1 MNIFN
6 RCLSSVE
13 SLIKYDQVSA
23 FSQSMTSNWTPKQ
36 QKIAII
42 AAIAFMALAILS
54 TIYITYSCYFSS
66 DEDLSF
72 TQGSAGP
79 QSPIVTK
86 KRDDDLNLKNPSAQD
101 LFARMGKKNPFD
113 DILKDDDEP
122 VVPVTPKSYSPYV
135 SPKDPYTNPYS
146 YPKAPSPIFPKYVTP
161 GVQSTPVV
169 YTPGAN
175 PVAVDPLAGT
185 PTPQPGQPQ
194 YDPVLSP
201 LYTKEK
207 ELRKLS
213 ADLEDEKA
221 MLAGLQASAGGNIYG
236 FTDQEDNIKQLQK
249 AHDQALLDYPK
260 IFRDYLINRFNTYAT
275 GSKKDH
281 QEIFERVVMMSGFMK
296 RNSTN
301 EAFVN
306 EALREIDTFLTKVF
320 FSSSTTSALQ
330 EEQKA
335 DLVVFHEF
343 FAIVDEHYA
352 IIEKNDPQLARSLKV
367 KLANLPLADGS
378 EYLPREHFK
387 KIYLSENEQQ
397 QILIDRFTADENA
410 AVDRLIAEIGW
421 NSSAL
426 NSVDFKRLQKLADPQ
441 KKRLLPH
448 NVQKLGNV
456 ISKVNPSSTAPQT
469 YNPYGYLQSA
479 VTQGPMT
486 DLYRASKARRFL
498 ERQPSVP
505 RWYHSTKIDYLESI
519 VKSGEIQV
527 QHKQAF
533 NGAWVSTEREPGFSA
548 DQSGAVLIFSHDI
561 SEIDPDVYIGFE
573 KGLEKKRWRGLQK
586 PIPLRHTTKNDKPY
600 LALIS
605 LGAKAT
611 KEDKEKFVALM
622 KSKGIQQP
630 FILSLD
636 IVDYMQKTVAQLI
649 GNPNLTE
656 NWWGKG
662 DIKQMEKPLQG

>member
-6 RCLSSVE
+6 RCLSSIE
-13 SLIKYDQVSA
+13 SLIKFDQVSA
-23 FSQSMTSNWTPKQ
+23 FSQGMMSNWSPKQ

-42 AAIAFMALAILS
+42 AVIAFAALAILS

-66 DEDLSF
+66 DDNDFASP
-72 TQGSAGP
+72 AIPRAKP
-79 QSPIVTK
+79 QSPIVAK
-86 KRDDDLNLKNPSAQD
+86 KSDDDLYLKDPIAQD
-101 LFARMGKKNPFD
+101 LFGRVRKKGPFD
-113 DILKDDDEP
+113 DILKEDDEP
-122 VVPVTPKSYSPYV
+122 VVSPTPKSYSPLFP
-135 SPKDPYTNPYS
+135 PKDPYG
-146 YPKAPSPIFPKYVTP
+146 YPKAPSPIFPRYA
-161 GVQSTPVV
+161 TPVV
-169 YTPGAN
+169 QPVPTGYAPVAN
-175 PVAVDPLAGT
+175 PVAIDPLLGT
-185 PTPQPGQPQ
+185 PIPQPGQAQ

-213 ADLEDEKA
+213 ADLEDEKE
-221 MLAGLQASAGGNIYG
+221 MLAALTASAGGNIYG
-236 FTDQEDNIKQLQK
+236 FTDQEDKIISLKK
-249 AHDQALLDYPK
+249 AYDQALVDYPK
-260 IFRDYLINRFNTYAT
+260 IFRDYLITRFNNYAP

-296 RNSTN
+296 RNSAN

-306 EALREIDTFLTKVF
+306 EALKEIDTFLTQVF

-352 IIEKNDPQLARSLKV
+352 VIEKNDPQLARSLKV
-367 KLANLPLADGS
+367 KLANLPLADGP

-387 KIYLSENEQQ
+387 KIYLSEKEQQ
-397 QILIDRFTADENA
+397 QILIDRFVADENA

-426 NSVDFKRLQKLADPQ
+426 NSLDFKRLQKLADPQ
-441 KKRLLPH
+441 KKRLLPQ
-448 NVQKLGNV
+448 NVQKLGKV
-456 ISKVNPSSTAPQT
+456 ISKVNPSLTAPQT

-498 ERQPSVP
+498 ERQQSVP
-505 RWYHSTKIDYLESI
+505 RWYHSTKIDYLEAI

-527 QHKQAF
+527 KHEQAY
-533 NGAWVSTEREPGFSA
+533 NGAWVSTEREPGFSH

-586 PIPLRHTTKNDKPY
+586 PIPLRHATKHDKPY

-630 FILSLD
+630 YILSLD
-636 IVDYMQKTVAQLI
+636 IVDYMQKAVAQLI

-656 NWWGKG
+656 KWWGKG